1 MKNISNIVNA
11 YADVC
16 TGCADYWE
24 CVHDLTDDILDNI
37 DEADITEMKLPA
49 EALDG
54 LNTTFRLAVEA
65 RVNLLLFYV
74 HCVLAA
80 ESGRSLISYLTKQ
93 DSYKEKALHIAEHF
107 AKSPDYGLVLALFE
121 DYGCTLEISTT
132 KYTISTN
139 DSPATIFQ
147 ELTDNDFDS
156 ISYDGKTMTA
166 KARYLSEKDLVFK
179 F

>member
-16 TGCADYWE
+16 PGCANYWE
-24 CVHDLTDDILDNI
+24 CVLDLTDDILDNI
-37 DEADITEMKLPA
+37 DEADIAEMKLPA

-54 LNTTFRLAVEA
+54 LDTTFRLVVEA

-74 HCVLAA
+74 YCVLVV

-93 DSYKEKALHIAEHF
+93 DSYREKALHIAERF
-107 AKSPDYGLVLALFE
+107 AKSSDYGLILALFE

-139 DSPATIFQ
+139 DSPATILQ
-147 ELTDNDFDS
+147 ALTDNDFDN

-166 KARYLSEKDLVFK
+166 KARYSFEKELVFK

>member
-37 DEADITEMKLPA
+37 DEADIAEMKLPA

-93 DSYKEKALHIAEHF
+93 DSYREKALREAKRF
-107 AKSPDYGLVLALFE
+107 AKSADYGLMLELFE
-121 DYGCTLEISTT
+121 DYGCELEVSATT
-132 KYTISTN
+132 YTINTT
-139 DSPATIFQ
+139 DSPTAIFQ
-147 ELTDNDFDS
+147 ALVEIDFDN